1 MSCPNVPAM
10 LSTNRL
16 LTALFCI
23 AAVLGIAGCKTPG
36 EPTAASDEAAA
47 ADAGKP
53 AGETSLLL
61 SMTYAEAAAI
71 SPKKLEVPPFFKVAA
86 DEIEVVRM
94 NKDGSPRNVRAKGKV
109 FLQMDFREPGIA
121 LCQEAYFGDD
131 EVILR
136 GRPILKRGGSVVEG
150 MASSTVFY
158 ILGLRLRV
166 IGQHRLTNEGQIM
179 NSLPD
184 GTPGEW
190 GRSWEGGPNPLLPPL
205 SPSSVPQDVRRDMQK
220 AVEAEAAL
228 QRSQIEPVLPLK
240 EDAPVEKLA
249 PLVAPPDDAAEKK
262 DPAREP
268 PKDLPKADASSA
280 PQ

>member
-1 MSCPNVPAM
+1 
-10 LSTNRL
+10 
-16 LTALFCI
+16 
-23 AAVLGIAGCKTPG
+23 VLGIAGCKTPG
-36 EPTAASDEAAA
+36 EPTAASDEAA

-166 IGQHRLTNEGQIM
+166 IGQHRL
-179 NSLPD
+179 L
-184 GTPGEW
+184 
-190 GRSWEGGPNPLLPPL
+190 GRRTKST
-205 SPSSVPQDVRRDMQK
+205 
-220 AVEAEAAL
+220 AAAAL
-228 QRSQIEPVLPLK
+228 AFLRPSGRAPRHAKSCGGRGGASAIANRTRAAIERRCSCGK
-240 EDAPVEKLA
+240 TGSAGG
-249 PLVAPPDDAAEKK
+249 
-262 DPAREP
+262 
-268 PKDLPKADASSA
+268 SS
-280 PQ
+280 

>member
-10 LSTNRL
+10 PSTNRL
-16 LTALFCI
+16 LTAICCI
-23 AAVLGIAGCKTPG
+23 AAVLGIAGCGTPG
-36 EPTAASDEAAA
+36 KSPDAPGDAAA
-47 ADAGKP
+47 TDAGKP
-53 AGETSLLL
+53 SGETSLLL
-61 SMTYAEAAAI
+61 SMSYAEAAAI

-86 DEIEVVRM
+86 DEIEVVRT

-179 NSLPD
+179 NSLPE

-205 SPSSVPQDVRRDMQK
+205 SPSSVPEKIRRDMQK

-228 QRSQIEPVLPLK
+228 QRSRVEPVLPLK
-240 EDAPVEKLA
+240 EDVPAEKLA
-249 PLVAPPDDAAEKK
+249 PLVAPPGDAAEKK
-262 DPAREP
+262 DPAKETAKDSTEP
-268 PKDLPKADASSA
+268 GKKPA